1 MELKLILTGAT
12 GMAGEGVLLT
22 CLEHPEVKEVLVV
35 GRRPYPLQHPKLKE
49 LILRDFNQAE
59 SVRDQLAGYNACFFC
74 AGISSVGLDEK
85 TYTHI
90 TYDTTLAFARTL
102 LALNPDMTF
111 NYITGASTDS
121 SEKGRIMWA
130 RVKGRTENDLMK
142 LGFRGQYNFR
152 PGGMLPVKGQK
163 NAKLLYIVI
172 VKLLLPFMRSKI
184 LSLRELGLGMIHT
197 STKGYEKQVLEVRD
211 IKIAANRK
219 D

>member
-1 MELKLILTGAT
+1 MELKVIVTGAT

-22 CLEHPEVKEVLVV
+22 CLEHPQIKEVLVV
-35 GRRPYPLQHPKLKE
+35 GRRSYPLKHPKLKE
-49 LILRDFNQAE
+49 LILSDFNQADTI
-59 SVRDQLAGYNACFFC
+59 RDQWKGYNACLFC

-90 TYDTTLAFARTL
+90 TYDTTMAFARAL
-102 LALNPDMTF
+102 LAANPDMTF
-111 NYITGASTDS
+111 NYITGAATDS

-163 NAKLLYIVI
+163 NAKLLYVVI
-172 VKLLLPFMRSKI
+172 VKILLPFMRRKI
-184 LSLRELGLGMIHT
+184 LSLRELGLGMINT
-197 STKGYEKQVLEVRD
+197 SLKGYEKQVLEVED
-211 IKIAANRK
+211 IKTVASR
-219 D
+219 